1 MTSTTDIIAA
11 LAALNIIIPHMG
23 YGNIFGFIVGASGRE
38 YRVIVNPARVTLHAC
53 NHPTM
58 GDGFEVGRATLPTNE
73 KLVALLA
80 QAV

>member
-1 MTSTTDIIAA
+1 MTSTTEIIAA
-11 LAALNIIIPHMG
+11 LAAIGITALLRQ
-23 YGNIFGFIVGASGRE
+23 SGQALGVVIGSSCRE
-38 YRVIVNPARVTLHAC
+38 YFVIVNPGEVILHAC

-58 GDGFEVGRATLPTNE
+58 GDGFEVGRATLPTTE